1 MENKK
6 IIENL
11 VKYLIKEGNNQSM
24 SEDFADGY
32 IFAIC
37 SIKQYGSLEIDTKGF
52 NPLVQMHDDKLKKKT
67 KYYKD
72 LRP

>member
-1 MENKK
+1 MKCYNFV
-6 IIENL
+6 IW
-11 VKYLIKEGNNQSM
+11 LIKRYGN
-24 SEDFADGY
+24 
-32 IFAIC
+32 
-37 SIKQYGSLEIDTKGF
+37 LEVDTKGF

>member
-1 MENKK
+1 MDNKEILK
-6 IIENL
+6 SLID
-11 VKYLIKEGNNQSM
+11 YLIKEANNQSM

-32 IFAIC
+32 NFVIWL
-37 SIKQYGSLEIDTKGF
+37 IKRYGNLEVDTKGF